1 MQLSEQVIGI
11 GGGGMN
17 ENEKD
22 MFFEILNTLIKIEE
36 KRNESLKKTLNTFFY
51 IVVAVVA
58 LLSVFQLIFLNTLF
72 VK

>member
-1 MQLSEQVIGI
+1 
-11 GGGGMN
+11 MN